1 MKIIVTRSSKGG
13 VGKTLFS
20 TNISAVFNA
29 NGVKTALVDADD
41 QATTMVFT
49 GSVRNGNIEEMK
61 KDFTDRKNNPQ
72 NYYNSYHSAIN
83 VPILKEKLERLE
95 VYKKLIVGSIDLKE
109 QLRGIAAKERLEKTI
124 DNYRKQGVEVLIF
137 DLKGEHSDYTSYLAS
152 RADLTLLVSD
162 NGLYSLMSVF
172 QHIIEPNKGRL
183 GNYRTLI
190 VNRFKY
196 SKEDKLNMN
205 VDMKECLH
213 MIEQNVSLLGEMSNM
228 AVYRQ
233 CSEKGFGVVE
243 SFDKKESMVKAQKE
257 IEGLAMAINDIIKV
271 R

>member
-20 TNISAVFNA
+20 TNISAVFNL

-49 GSVRNGNIEEMK
+49 GSVRNGNIEEMQKEFTYK
-61 KDFTDRKNNPQ
+61 KENKES
-72 NYYNSYHSAIN
+72 YYNSYHAAIN
-83 VPILKEKLERLE
+83 LPILEERLERLE
-95 VYKKLIVGSIDLKE
+95 IYKKLIVGYIDLKE

-124 DNYRKQGVEVLIF
+124 DSYRRQGVEVLIF

-172 QHIIEPNKGRL
+172 QNIIKPNEGRL
-183 GNYRTLI
+183 GNYKTLI

-196 SKEDKLNMN
+196 SKDDKSDMN
-205 VDMKECLH
+205 LEMKECLH
-213 MIEQNVSLLGEMSNM
+213 EIRKNVSPLGEMSHM

-233 CSEKGFGVVE
+233 CSERGFGVVE
-243 SFDKKESMVKAQKE
+243 SFDKKESTVKAQKE
-257 IEGLAMAINDIIKV
+257 IESLALAINDIIKV